1 MNFLELLS
9 PAGDAK
15 SFKAAILAGANA
27 IFFGVENFNARQRAE
42 NISFENLSDL
52 INLAKS
58 KNVKSYLT
66 LNTLVYDSEFS
77 NLFETVQ
84 KAIQCGIDAVIVQDM
99 GVLYFV
105 KQNFPD
111 LEIHASTQMTTHNIL
126 QCEFLSEVGVS
137 QINLS
142 RELSLVELKPLVKF
156 LNSKNIIAEIFVHGA
171 YCISFSGQCYLSNY
185 LYSEAGNTP
194 NLYKVAAEI

>member
-1 MNFLELLS
+1 MNFVELLS

-52 INLAKS
+52 IKLAKS

-77 NLFETVQ
+77 LL
-84 KAIQCGIDAVIVQDM
+84 IC
-99 GVLYFV
+99 LY
-105 KQNFPD
+105 PP
-111 LEIHASTQMTTHNIL
+111 
-126 QCEFLSEVGVS
+126 CYRPFLSHVVRQFNTNEV
-137 QINLS
+137 L
-142 RELSLVELKPLVKF
+142 
-156 LNSKNIIAEIFVHGA
+156 
-171 YCISFSGQCYLSNY
+171 
-185 LYSEAGNTP
+185 
-194 NLYKVAAEI
+194 

>member
-156 LNSKNIIAEIFVHGA
+156 LNSKKYYCRNFCSWCILYFIFRTML
-171 YCISFSGQCYLSNY
+171 F
-185 LYSEAGNTP
+185 
-194 NLYKVAAEI
+194 K